1 MTYWE
6 KMFHT
11 CAIVWGATFLIAV
24 SGAAHANQVQVAD
37 VTDHYKTVIK
47 QEPYVVEVCKD
58 IQVPYGNKKE
68 FDQEG
73 AIIGGII
80 GGIVGNQFGK
90 GSGKEAAT
98 GVGALTGAI
107 IGGNKDKG
115 PQGYTTE
122 TVCTKETRYKE
133 KTKDV
138 YSHSTI
144 TFWHEGKQ
152 RTVKFQK

>member
-24 SGAAHANQVQVAD
+24 SGAAHANQTQVAD
-37 VTDHYKTVIK
+37 ITDHYKTVIQ
-47 QEPYVVEVCKD
+47 QEPYTVEVCKD
-58 IQVPYGNKKE
+58 VQVPYGNKKE

-80 GGIVGNQFGK
+80 GGVIGNQFGK

-98 GVGALTGAI
+98 GVGALTGAGATESLFPNTLYATNPATATKTI
-107 IGGNKDKG
+107 I
-115 PQGYTTE
+115 PMIFSM
-122 TVCTKETRYKE
+122 
-133 KTKDV
+133 V
-138 YSHSTI
+138 YLLNILS
-144 TFWHEGKQ
+144 
-152 RTVKFQK
+152 